1 MFNLSDI
8 ENEINEEE
16 NREKENRLLEMEK
29 VVQITIRDC
38 DEKQLDILGSTF
50 DEYLVS
56 GPAGSGKSMIAMI
69 KAIELYNNNI
79 NFRIIIYTKAL
90 TKFIIGKLKRVDI
103 KNIKDYI
110 LCGEK
115 FEKENLLES
124 VDYIIIDEVQDFS
137 MDNITYCSERVK
149 RGCFLFGDDSQQ
161 VYPKRT
167 QNIDIIKEL
176 KDSGIKHFELEKAY
190 RFPKKIALF
199 SELIKNNHGNI
210 SNLCIEEGG
219 DENTPKMIEFK
230 NMDSEMN
237 YIIDTIKNEGWKD
250 VGILVRNNE
259 MAQKVYDNLR
269 KKGFVCDYKIN
280 DDIKLDFTNDNPKI
294 ITYHSSKGLEFER
307 VFIPQCNVYEDDSTN
322 LNLKEALYVACTRAS
337 KTLILSYI
345 KNCKSPFLSGIN
357 SKYYKFE
364 RR

>member
-1 MFNLSDI
+1 MFNLSEI

-69 KAIELYNNNI
+69 KAMELYNNNI

-90 TKFIIGKLKRVDI
+90 SEFIIGKLKRVDI

-115 FEKENLLES
+115 FEKENLLEN
-124 VDYIIIDEVQDFS
+124 VDYIIIDEVQDFG
-137 MDNITYCSERVK
+137 MNNITFCSDRVNH
-149 RGCFLFGDDSQQ
+149 GCFLFGDDSQQ
-161 VYPKRT
+161 VYPRRT
-167 QNIDIIKEL
+167 HNIDIIKEL
-176 KDSGIKHFELEKAY
+176 KDSGIKHFELEKSY

-199 SELIKNNHGNI
+199 SELIKNTPGDI

-219 DENTPKMIEFK
+219 DENTPKMIEFE
-230 NMDSEMN
+230 NMDSEMT
-237 YIIDTIKNEGWKD
+237 YIVDTINNEGWKD
-250 VGILVRNNE
+250 VGILVRNND

-269 KKGFVCDYKIN
+269 KKGCVCDYKIN

-307 VFIPQCNVYEDDSTN
+307 VFIPQCDVYEDDSTN
-322 LNLKEALYVACTRAS
+322 LNLKEALYVACTRSS

-345 KNCKSPFLSGIN
+345 KNFKSPFLSGIN

>member
-1 MFNLSDI
+1 MFSLSEI
-8 ENEINEEE
+8 ENEINKEE

-69 KAIELYNNNI
+69 KAMELYNNNI

-90 TKFIIGKLKRVDI
+90 SEFIIGKLKRVDI

-115 FEKENLLES
+115 FEKENLLEN

-137 MDNITYCSERVK
+137 MDNITYCNEKVN

-199 SELIKNNHGNI
+199 SELIKDNHGKI
-210 SNLCIEEGG
+210 SRLFIDNGI
-219 DENTPKMIEFK
+219 DENIPKIIEFEDFD
-230 NMDSEMN
+230 NEIL
-237 YIIDTIKNEGWKD
+237 YIVNTIKNEGWKD
-250 VGILVRNNE
+250 VAILVRNNDMVQSIYNKMRE
-259 MAQKVYDNLR
+259 LDC
-269 KKGFVCDYKIN
+269 VCDYKIN
-280 DDIKLDFTNDNPKI
+280 DDIRLDFTSDNPKI

-307 VFIPQCNVYEDDSTN
+307 VFIPQCNVNENYSTN
-322 LNLKEALYVACTRAS
+322 YNYKEALYVACTRAS

-345 KNCKSPFLSGIN
+345 QNSKSPFLNKIDDN
-357 SKYYKFE
+357 YYRFE